1 MNGLEQY
8 YQKLD
13 AAAAQE
19 KALAQDAKAKGDE
32 RAHSIHLMKASMLGD
47 MLRVLGR
54 VAYEGKRPNALTS
67 LVASFSAE
75 AENAHKRGDYD
86 AEDRAEQ
93 KVMTIQFAIDALEE
107 AKTHGA

>member
-19 KALAQDAKAKGDE
+19 KALAQDAMAKGDE

-47 MLRVLGR
+47 MLKVLGR
-54 VAYEGKRPNALTS
+54 VEHEGKRPNALET
-67 LVASFSAE
+67 LVGSFSEE
-75 AENAHKRGDYD
+75 AERQRQRGDYD
-86 AEDRAEQ
+86 ASDRAEQ
-93 KVMTIQFAIDALEE
+93 KAITVQFALDALRE
-107 AKTHGA
+107 AERNGE